1 VKKKPKKAKHSGR
14 KAITV
19 LIDPA
24 LLKEFDAINRRNDK
38 GVGGQRIRVIAGLIE
53 KFVAEQRLV
62 SNDA

>member
-1 VKKKPKKAKHSGR
+1 MKKKKENRNGR

-19 LIDPA
+19 LIDPD
-24 LLKEFDAINRRNDK
+24 LLQEFDAINRRNDK